1 MGIQSPEHD
10 ATPIQTVSI
19 PPREFA
25 TRETDKTRFWLH
37 SPSSIFRRPKP
48 DDLCSLLPPQFLQP
62 NITTGVSDTQIV
74 TNVVWANDQIK

>member
-10 ATPIQTVSI
+10 ATPTQL

-37 SPSSIFRRPKP
+37 SPSGIFSRPKL
-48 DDLCSLLPPQFLQP
+48 DDLCSLLLPQFLQP

-74 TNVVWANDQIK
+74 MNVAWANDQMK